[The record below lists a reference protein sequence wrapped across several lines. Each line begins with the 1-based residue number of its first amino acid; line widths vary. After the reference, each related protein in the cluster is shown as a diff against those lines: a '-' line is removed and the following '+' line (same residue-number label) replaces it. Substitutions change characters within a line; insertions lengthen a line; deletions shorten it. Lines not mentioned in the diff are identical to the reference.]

1 MSRLPETIEIE
12 ICRFPRNLYITF
24 TFENLK
30 SRAFLLV
37 ALFLEIILF
46 LATSSPT
53 SIIFIIIIIFS
64 TFGYLQILN

>member
-1 MSRLPETIEIE
+1 MNRLPETIEIE

-37 ALFLEIILF
+37 ALFLAIILF
-46 LATSSPT
+46 LATSSSP
-53 SIIFIIIIIFS
+53 
-64 TFGYLQILN
+64 